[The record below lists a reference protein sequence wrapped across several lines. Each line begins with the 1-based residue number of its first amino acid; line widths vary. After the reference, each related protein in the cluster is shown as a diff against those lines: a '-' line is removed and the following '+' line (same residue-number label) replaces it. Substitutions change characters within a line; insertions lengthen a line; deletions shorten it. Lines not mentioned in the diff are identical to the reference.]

1 MRQIWHVCQ
10 GLWYFKNNLY
20 GHGKKCK
27 KMKRYIYCI
36 FRCMAIKR
44 HQLIYPNLTRK
55 WKMTQTPPRII
66 NVDNIRIKLTKGLI
80 WHVNP
85 TTSKLYRLYDQTQT
99 LTIPTWL
106 ARHIWRSG
114 ATLFIN
120 GSLVLFFLFYNAEIK
135 QNSVHGITGV
145 VWGKLGHLL
154 HETFMLKPFPQW
166 CRHGHG
172 CCTID
177 IDKDKRYRQVCFWF
191 FYNHNNRSNS
201 TAATIPHTLQHSK
214 EEHRSK

>member
-1 MRQIWHVCQ
+1 
-10 GLWYFKNNLY
+10 
-20 GHGKKCK
+20 
-27 KMKRYIYCI
+27 
-36 FRCMAIKR
+36 MAIKR

-66 NVDNIRIKLTKGLI
+66 NVDNIRIKLTKGLL

-177 IDKDKRYRQVCFWF
+177 IDKDKDIDRFVFGFSIITITGVTVLLLQSHTHYNIAKRNIGQNNTFSASGKRSILII
-191 FYNHNNRSNS
+191 FYYPG
-201 TAATIPHTLQHSK
+201 IFY
-214 EEHRSK
+214 